1 MQGSMVDWSC
11 AEMKKKIMVVSII
24 LALGILIFG
33 KGLLVQNVYIDV
45 IGKGENGYSRI
56 ELNKEES
63 EVIRKIISPK
73 IPVPDKGFVFAEGH
87 YRIVFEIFGLELHMY
102 PYIGDP
108 ETIRVGDKGHWFL
121 ELNFFRENE
130 SDMVVKIVNK
140 YTEGDGICAWSN
152 VK

>member
-1 MQGSMVDWSC
+1 VQGNMVDWSC
-11 AEMKKKIMVVSII
+11 AEMKKKIMVVSVI
-24 LALGILIFG
+24 LALGVLIFG

-56 ELNKEES
+56 ELSKEDGKAIS
-63 EVIRKIISPK
+63 KIISPK

-108 ETIRVGDKGHWFL
+108 ETIRVCDKGHWFL

-130 SDMVVKIVNK
+130 SDMVAKIVNK
-140 YTEGDGICAWSN
+140 YIKGEEN
-152 VK
+152 K

>member
-1 MQGSMVDWSC
+1 VGVDYK
-11 AEMKKKIMVVSII
+11 MKKKIIATAII
-24 LALGILIFG
+24 LALGILLFG
-33 KGLLVQNVYIDV
+33 RGLLVQNVYIDV

-56 ELNKEES
+56 ELSKEDGK
-63 EVIRKIISPK
+63 VISKIISPK
-73 IPVPDKGFVFAEGH
+73 IPVSDKGFVFSEGH

-130 SDMVVKIVNK
+130 SDMVAKIVNK
-140 YTEGDGICAWSN
+140 YIEGDGICDWSN